1 MDRDEAA
8 DEIDR
13 SLARLGAATEGLA
26 PDPRIT
32 GAVIDAARELQPAT
46 DPLARIAR
54 VTSSLDPGDAIVEE
68 IVARAERLEADAQGA
83 APSWLD
89 GVVRGG
95 PVAVGLA
102 ALAAAASFLLFLASQ
117 GDVDAALA
125 SSVDTVE
132 VSE

>member
-1 MDRDEAA
+1 MERDEAR

-32 GAVIDAARELQPAT
+32 DAMIEAARDARPAA

-54 VTSSLDPGDAIVEE
+54 VTSSLDPGDAIVEVV
-68 IVARAERLEADAQGA
+68 VARAERLEADARGA

-89 GVVRGG
+89 GVVRSG
-95 PVAVGLA
+95 PAAVGLA
-102 ALAAAASFLLFLASQ
+102 ALAAAASFLLFLSSQ
-117 GDVDAALA
+117 GDGDAALA
-125 SSVDTVE
+125 SSVCTVE
-132 VSE
+132 VVA

>member
-1 MDRDEAA
+1 MDRDDVR

-26 PDPRIT
+26 PDPRI
-32 GAVIDAARELQPAT
+32 GDAVIAAAREVHPAE
-46 DPLARIAR
+46 DPLAGIAR
-54 VTSSLDPGDAIVEE
+54 ATRSLDPGGALTDDVLERVGRVEPG
-68 IVARAERLEADAQGA
+68 VPRSS
-83 APSWLD
+83 PSWLD
-89 GVVRGG
+89 GVVRTG
-95 PVAVGLA
+95 PVAVGIA
-102 ALAAAASFLLFLASQ
+102 ALAAAASFALFLASQ

>member
-1 MDRDEAA
+1 MDRDEAP

-32 GAVIDAARELQPAT
+32 GAVIDAARELQPAA
-46 DPLARIAR
+46 DPLAGIAR
-54 VTSSLDPGDAIVEE
+54 VTSSLDPGDALVEV
-68 IVARAERLEADAQGA
+68 IIARAERLEADAQRA

>member
-1 MDRDEAA
+1 MDRDEAR

-32 GAVIDAARELQPAT
+32 DAVIEAARDARPAA

-54 VTSSLDPGDAIVEE
+54 VTSSLDPGDAIVEVV
-68 IVARAERLEADAQGA
+68 IARAERLEADARGA

-89 GVVRGG
+89 GVVRSG

-132 VSE
+132 VVE